1 MEKAAK
7 FEKVSKAQF
16 LKDWHIAFPQ
26 DFEEDIL
33 RVYDSL
39 RLPQRA
45 TSGSAGYDFFAPFD
59 IELKPRETLLVPTGI
74 RVKMNEN
81 YVLMLFPR
89 SSWGFK
95 FRMQMDNTVGI
106 IDSDYYH
113 AQNQG
118 HIFCKITNDTH
129 DGRVIQIQ
137 AGDGMVQG
145 VFVPFGI
152 TTDDACEK
160 QRTGGIGSTTKAGK

>member
-1 MEKAAK
+1 
-7 FEKVSKAQF
+7 
-16 LKDWHIAFPQ
+16 
-26 DFEEDIL
+26 
-33 RVYDSL
+33 
-39 RLPQRA
+39 
-45 TSGSAGYDFFAPFD
+45 
-59 IELKPRETLLVPTGI
+59 
-74 RVKMNEN
+74 
-81 YVLMLFPR
+81 
-89 SSWGFK
+89 
-95 FRMQMDNTVGI
+95 MQMDNTVGI

-129 DGRVIQIQ
+129 DGRVIQIH